1 MSEMPVE
8 NRWKYG
14 RDCFDDDDLV
24 DDFAAA
30 LTGSKRS
37 RPVAQSSRTNE
48 VDEDVFSAA
57 RDSARKYGA

>member
-1 MSEMPVE
+1 MNMPVE
-8 NRWKYG
+8 NPWKYG
-14 RDCFDDDDLV
+14 KFDDDVV

-30 LTGSKRS
+30 LTGNQRTH
-37 RPVAQSSRTNE
+37 PVARPSGENE